1 MVKAKAAPKKKAS
14 QNSDCP
20 HANSGEIW
28 QVLDAPAAK
37 SGEPTP
43 SASDLPKKFRSMTDK
58 LKPPKKSGKPPSTVG
73 LSTLNASGSAQ
84 FCKGQLQAMVTKK
97 RVSLPMI
104 VVDLRQESHGFFQI
118 GQPLQGEATIAV
130 GWFAERDWMS
140 IGKGLVSVI
149 ADENSRLNSARLDPN
164 VTVNEIKTEDSE
176 GGVCTVQAYPI
187 KVVGCATERKVAKEV
202 GSGYIRIPTTDHVRP
217 RDEEV
222 DRFVHF
228 DNTLPKGVWLHFHCR
243 GGDGRTTTFLAM
255 HDIIHNAPT
264 VKVDDILIRQYWL
277 GGVDL
282 YSSPHDTTSYQF
294 PFAVE
299 RENFIRDFYKYVSQ
313 VKPGGFKLSWSA
325 WVANK
330 TEKAA
335 ACD

>member
-1 MVKAKAAPKKKAS
+1 MSTPEPTTAQKAS
-14 QNSDCP
+14 KGSDSP
-20 HANSGEIW
+20 ATDSGEIW
-28 QVLDAPAAK
+28 LVLDAPAAK

-43 SASDLPKKFRSMTDK
+43 SASEPPKMFRSMADPLPHK
-58 LKPPKKSGKPPSTVG
+58 EPGNPPSTVG
-73 LSTLNASGSAQ
+73 LATLNASGSAQ
-84 FCKGQLQAMVTKK
+84 FCKGQLQYLLSQSKVK
-97 RVSLPMI
+97 LPMI
-104 VVDLRQESHGFFQI
+104 IVDLRQESHGFFEI
-118 GQPLQGEATIAV
+118 GQPLAGETTIAV

-149 ADENSRLNSARLDPN
+149 ADENSRLNSERLNPT
-164 VTVNEIKTEDSE
+164 VTVNEIKSEDSE
-176 GGVCTVQAYPI
+176 GGVGTADPHQVM
-187 KVVGCATERKVAKEV
+187 VVGCATEREVAQEV

-228 DNTLPKGVWLHFHCR
+228 DTTLPQDVWLHFHCR

-255 HDIIHNAPT
+255 HDIIHNAPQ
-264 VKVDDILIRQYWL
+264 VSVADILTRQYWL
-277 GGVDL
+277 GGVKL
-282 YSSPHDTTSYQF
+282 YGSSGNIKSFKT

-299 RENFIRDFYKYVSQ
+299 REQFIQDFYDYVSQ

-330 TEKAA
+330 TEKAGS
-335 ACD
+335 